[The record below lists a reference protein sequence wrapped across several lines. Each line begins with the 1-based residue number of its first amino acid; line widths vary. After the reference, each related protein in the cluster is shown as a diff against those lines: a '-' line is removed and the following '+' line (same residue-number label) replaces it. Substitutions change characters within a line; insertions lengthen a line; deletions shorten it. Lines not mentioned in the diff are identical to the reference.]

1 MPPGSSVQP
10 LVERSPVRPAPRDR
24 SGRAP
29 SSSSWERS
37 WSRYECALA
46 ASRRPN
52 RPTTDPAVCVTVSQ
66 GRPRDTPAGSSRMD
80 EEVDEG
86 DPPVTAL
93 IPPPGGVALHDR
105 LEETDRGLVYD
116 LSTLID
122 RRQLL
127 KLAGF
132 TTISAGLMSIAA
144 CAPAGSGLASSR
156 ASSTASAGA
165 AGTAAATSCAVI
177 PQETG
182 GPFPGDGSNG
192 PNVLAQS
199 GIVRQD
205 IRSSF
210 GSSSTVA
217 AGVPLTIDLTIQ
229 DAAKSCAPLSGAA
242 VYLWHCDRNGAYS
255 LYSNGVTGENY
266 LRGVQAADSK
276 GLVTFKS
283 IFPACYSGR
292 WPHIHFEVY
301 PNLDAATDEANK
313 I

>member
-1 MPPGSSVQP
+1 
-10 LVERSPVRPAPRDR
+10 
-24 SGRAP
+24 
-29 SSSSWERS
+29 
-37 WSRYECALA
+37 
-46 ASRRPN
+46 
-52 RPTTDPAVCVTVSQ
+52 
-66 GRPRDTPAGSSRMD
+66 MD

-86 DPPVTAL
+86 DPPVTDL

-144 CAPAGSGLASSR
+144 CAPAGSGLASSS

-229 DAAKSCAPLSGAA
+229 DAAKSCVPLSGAA
-242 VYLWHCDRNGAYS
+242 VYLWHCDRDGAYS

-313 I
+313 IATSQIALPKDACDLVYASDGYAQSITNLGQVSLASDNVFGDDGGVHEVGTVTGSVSDGMSVALTVPVKA

>member
-1 MPPGSSVQP
+1 M
-10 LVERSPVRPAPRDR
+10 
-24 SGRAP
+24 
-29 SSSSWERS
+29 
-37 WSRYECALA
+37 
-46 ASRRPN
+46 
-52 RPTTDPAVCVTVSQ
+52 TD
-66 GRPRDTPAGSSRMD
+66 
-80 EEVDEG
+80 
-86 DPPVTAL
+86 L

-144 CAPAGSGLASSR
+144 CAPAGSGLASSS

-229 DAAKSCAPLSGAA
+229 DAAKSCVPLSGAA
-242 VYLWHCDRNGAYS
+242 VYLWHCDRDGAYS

-313 I
+313 IATSQIALPKDACDLVYASDGYAQSITNLGQVSLARDNVFGDDGGVHEVGTVTGSVSDGMSVALTVPVKA